1 MRELDLIDIKILTI
15 LQKDAGLSVKAVADK
30 IGLSVSPTYDRINKL
45 KANGIIEKNVILLNR
60 EKIGLGV
67 VAYCHLSLK
76 SHSTQTSSAF
86 EEQIITFKE
95 VMEIVKLSGNYD
107 YMLKIVTKDLSTY
120 HDFIE
125 SKLAKLSNIANLQT
139 SFVMKELKRETAYK
153 LV

>member
-1 MRELDLIDIKILTI
+1 MVELDLIDIKILNM
-15 LQKDAGLSVKAVADK
+15 LQKDAALSAKAIADK

-95 VMEIVKLSGNYD
+95 IMEIVKLSGNYD
-107 YMLKIVTKDLSTY
+107 YMLKIVTKDLSSY

-153 LV
+153 L

>member
-1 MRELDLIDIKILTI
+1 MVALDLIDIKILNM
-15 LQKDAGLSVKAVADK
+15 LQRDAALSAKAIADK

-67 VAYCHLSLK
+67 IAYCHLSLK

-86 EEQIITFKE
+86 EEQITVFEEI
-95 VMEIVKLSGNYD
+95 MEIVKLSGNYD

-153 LV
+153 L

>member
-1 MRELDLIDIKILTI
+1 MAELDLIDIKILNM
-15 LQKDAGLSVKAVADK
+15 LQKDAALSAKAIADK

-45 KANGIIEKNVILLNR
+45 KANGVIEKNVVLLNR
-60 EKIGLGV
+60 ERLGLGV
-67 VAYCHLSLK
+67 VAYCNLSLK
-76 SHSTQTSSAF
+76 SHATQTSTAF

-95 VMEIVKLSGNYD
+95 IMEIVKLSGNYD
-107 YMLKIVTKDLSTY
+107 YMLKIVTKDLSSY

-153 LV
+153 L

>member
-1 MRELDLIDIKILTI
+1 MMALDLIDIKILNM
-15 LQKDAGLSVKAVADK
+15 LQRDASLSAKAIADK

-45 KANGIIEKNVILLNR
+45 KANGVIEKTVTLLNR

-86 EEQIITFKE
+86 EEQITVFEEI
-95 VMEIVKLSGNYD
+95 MEIVKLSGNYD

-125 SKLAKLSNIANLQT
+125 SKLARLSNIANLQT
-139 SFVMKELKRETAYK
+139 SFVMKELKRETAFK
-153 LV
+153 L